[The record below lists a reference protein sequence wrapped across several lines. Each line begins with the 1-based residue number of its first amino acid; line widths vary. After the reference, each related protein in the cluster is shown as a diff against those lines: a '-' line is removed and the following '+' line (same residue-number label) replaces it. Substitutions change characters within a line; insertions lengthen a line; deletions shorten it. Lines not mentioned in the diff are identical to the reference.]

1 MLHVLKWLICTS
13 NSIAAVAGA
22 QQEATNDTVG
32 SEINTP
38 IIPQPELISLYPQ
51 PKDRLWGKF
60 NIPTE
65 DYFIYYNNVKRK
77 PIGDYVEKPLS
88 QIRQGSLVYD
98 VEVIPG
104 RGSQL
109 ARSPGTS
116 ARILEKTDEHAI
128 LQLPSK
134 EKKEISLECT
144 ARLGEAPQRFFPH
157 KKLRRSKQ
165 RRYIY
170 HRDHMLKNKPKR
182 LYPKSIFSERYRRE
196 MAPTFPI
203 HKDHYD
209 FKRFGQ
215 RRGSNYQ

>member
-1 MLHVLKWLICTS
+1 MDFYNIDYS
-13 NSIAAVAGA
+13 NRTAAVVYKPE
-22 QQEATNDTVG
+22 QTVNELVDTEVDP
-32 SEINTP
+32 P
-38 IIPQPELISLYPQ
+38 ISPQPESICLHPQ
-51 PKDRLWGKF
+51 PKDKLWGKF
-60 NIPTE
+60 NLPTD

-77 PIGDYVEKPLS
+77 PIGDYIEKPLA

-98 VEVIPG
+98 VEMVPG

-116 ARILEKTDEHAI
+116 ARILEKTKEHAI

-134 EKKEISLECT
+134 EKKEVSLECT

-182 LYPKSIFSERYRRE
+182 LYPKYIFDEKYRRE
-196 MAPTFPI
+196 MAPTLPI
-203 HKDHYD
+203 YRDYYD

-215 RRGSNYQ
+215 RRGSS

>member
-1 MLHVLKWLICTS
+1 M
-13 NSIAAVAGA
+13 GA
-22 QQEATNDTVG
+22 
-32 SEINTP
+32 EIDSSV
-38 IIPQPELISLYPQ
+38 ILQPEEISLYPK

-60 NIPTE
+60 NIPTD
-65 DYFIYYNNVKRK
+65 DYFVFYNNVKRK

-88 QIRQGSLVYD
+88 QIRQGSLVHD

-109 ARSPGTS
+109 ARSRGTS
-116 ARILEKTDEHAI
+116 ARILEKTEEHAT
-128 LQLPSK
+128 LLLPSK
-134 EKKEISLECT
+134 EKKQVSLECT

-182 LYPKSIFSERYRRE
+182 LYPKLVFDEKYRRE
-196 MAPTFPI
+196 MAPTFPL
-203 HKDHYD
+203 HKDNYD

-215 RRGSNYQ
+215 RRGTS

>member
-1 MLHVLKWLICTS
+1 MEPQQ
-13 NSIAAVAGA
+13 SIDETV
-22 QQEATNDTVG
+22 DTEVDAPVM
-32 SEINTP
+32 SH
-38 IIPQPELISLYPQ
+38 PEPISLYPQ

-60 NIPTE
+60 YIPTE

-98 VEVIPG
+98 VEVTPG
-104 RGSQL
+104 RGSLL

-116 ARILEKTDEHAI
+116 ARILDKTEEHAI
-128 LQLPSK
+128 LLLPSK

-182 LYPKSIFSERYRRE
+182 LYPKTIFNERYRRE
-196 MAPTFPI
+196 MAPTLPL
-203 HKDHYD
+203 HKDYYD

-215 RRGSNYQ
+215 RRESS